1 MRTRFWEFS
10 NIIFLGETNTFIS
23 LINLSS
29 LLIECFASREI
40 EGLVIKEFIKKGELY
55 ISRLY
60 LVIEELIKKGEL
72 YISRLYLV
80 IEELIKKENS
90 ISLNLYGKNG
100 RMINY

>member
-10 NIIFLGETNTFIS
+10 NIIFLGEKTNTFIS

-60 LVIEELIKKGEL
+60 LVIEELIKK
-72 YISRLYLV
+72 
-80 IEELIKKENS
+80 ENS